1 MTSIELEHVNITVKD
16 PEATAQRLCNW
27 FGWKVRWH
35 GPSMSGGVTYHV
47 GTDRS
52 YVALYSGSR
61 PELGQKEDNY
71 ATLGGLNHIA
81 VVVDDLDAIEGRLRA
96 SGLTPHSHADY
107 EPGRRF
113 YFDDPDGIE
122 YEVVSYQS

>member
-1 MTSIELEHVNITVKD
+1 MAAVELEHVNVTVSD
-16 PEATAQRLCNW
+16 PEAAARRLCKW

-35 GPSMSGGVTYHV
+35 GPSKDSGITYHV

-52 YVALYSGSR
+52 YVALYSAPAPASKGGSS
-61 PELGQKEDNY
+61 Y

-81 VVVDDLDAIEGRLRA
+81 VVVDDLEALERT
-96 SGLTPHSHADY
+96 LTADGIKTHSHANY

-122 YEVVSYQS
+122 YEVVSYTA